1 MSYMLEHLTVI
12 DAASFLAG
20 PGAATVMADYGA
32 NVIKIE
38 PPQGDGY
45 RTLVGRYPVP
55 YHWLLT
61 SRNKRSVGLNLR
73 SQAGQQVVHK
83 LIESADV
90 IVVNFLDDQL
100 KGFGLDYE
108 TVRAINPRIIFAQMT
123 GYGSE
128 GPDAHRKAFDVTGW
142 WARTGLME
150 FVRDPGQTPIAMA
163 PGQGD
168 HASAMSVFGAIMAG
182 LYRREKTGDGCRVST
197 SLVANGV
204 WANGMALQG
213 VVAGTDAGEFRQE
226 HGWGNPFTY
235 TYESADKRF
244 VVLAVINIAKEWP
257 GLLRALELESWAE
270 DERFRDPRTIMRN
283 RAVVLDGFAEAIRSK
298 PLDETMA
305 AMDAHGV
312 TFSYVQP
319 MAEVLTDPQMLAND
333 VIVPTGDEV
342 GDYDLTVGSPIQIE
356 GEPKRPPSRA
366 PDIGAQS
373 REVLAEFGFAES
385 AIDGLIA
392 DGVVVAAGD
401 DPSS

>member
-1 MSYMLEHLTVI
+1 MSYMLDHLTVI

-61 SRNKRSVGLNLR
+61 SRNKRSVGLDLK
-73 SQAGQQVVHK
+73 SPDGQAVLHEM
-83 LIESADV
+83 IASADV
-90 IVVNFLDDQL
+90 LIVNFVDELL
-100 KGFGLDYE
+100 EGFGLDYP
-108 TVRAINPRIIFAQMT
+108 TVKAINPKIVFAQMT
-123 GYGSE
+123 GYGLK

-142 WARTGLME
+142 WARSGLME

-182 LYRREKTGDGCRVST
+182 LYRRERTGEGCRVST
-197 SLVANGV
+197 SLAANGV

-213 VVAGTDAGEFRQE
+213 VVAGTDAGVYRQE
-226 HGWGNPFTY
+226 KGWGNPFTA
-235 TYESADKRF
+235 TYQGSDGRYL
-244 VVLAVINIAKEWP
+244 VLAVINVMKEWP
-257 GLLRALELESWAE
+257 GLLRALDITDWDN
-270 DERFRDPRTIMRN
+270 DERFATQREVFRN
-283 RAVVLDGFAEAIRSK
+283 RHAVADRFTEAFAAK
-298 PLDETMA
+298 PLDDTMA
-305 AMDAHGV
+305 ALDREGV

-333 VIVPTGDEV
+333 IVIATGDTE
-342 GDYDLTVGSPIQIE
+342 GDYDLTIGSPILIE
-356 GEPKRPPSRA
+356 EEDKRPPTRA
-366 PDIGAQS
+366 PDTGAHS
-373 REVLAEFGFAES
+373 REVLAEFGLGS
-385 AIDGLIA
+385 ARVQALIEA
-392 DGVVVAAGD
+392 GVVIAADVEGG
-401 DPSS
+401 